1 MSKNSFYKKMII
13 SVAGAA
19 LLSVGVTESTT
30 ATNNVSAATV
40 KSAKKVVAKT
50 KVVGATSA
58 VYKKAG
64 KKVVKTKQTISAGK
78 KVKTYGKKTI
88 AGVAYYSIG
97 KDQYVKAANLDGK
110 TRQLAKSV
118 ALYARSGKVIK
129 NSKLRKGQSV
139 KVYGT
144 AVTIKGK
151 KYYSTGKGYVAVK
164 ALAKKVAEEVPN
176 NKTNMP
182 ATDTNKPADNNK
194 PAENTNNPS
203 SNNTNTN
210 NSGSSSN
217 TGTGNT
223 NNPVDT
229 MKDAKA
235 VATKAID
242 DAATATKTRI
252 GKNASL
258 TDAQKAAANKAVD
271 AVASQAKA
279 AINNAKTIEEIA
291 KAQKD
296 GVANVNAKDT
306 TKPGDSL
313 EDQKLMAVGV
323 LEDAANEARLKI
335 VSSNLSA
342 ADKAKAIDAVNK
354 VLSEGKTAIEQ
365 GNTVEEVLQMKAQTV
380 AKIKQQVPADT
391 LKEAKAAAA
400 SVLDDAANEARVQ
413 ITSSSLSKDDKAKAI
428 DAVNKALSEGKVAV
442 EQGNTVEEV
451 LQMKAQTV
459 AKIKQQVPA
468 DTLKEAKAAA
478 ASVLEDA
485 ANEARVQITSS
496 SLSKDDKAKAIDAVN
511 KALSEGKVAVEQ
523 GNTVEEVLQIKT
535 KAVNEIRKQVP
546 ADTLKEAKAAAAS
559 VLEDAANEARL
570 KIVSSILS
578 DADKAK
584 AINAINKALSEG
596 KAAIE
601 QGKTDK
607 EVLQLKATAVNEI
620 RKQVPSSTEISLE
633 EAKATAIETIEDIA
647 KAAKGNIGKDLP
659 EDVLAAENKVID
671 DAENNAV
678 EKINSSKSLADITAA
693 IASGKDAIN
702 LALPKYQAE
711 SEIIGAAARA
721 KASIGKD
728 NVEGATAIDKV
739 VETIKSKIAAAKSTD
754 EISKEVE
761 SGKQAIT
768 NAEELAKIKQTAKV
782 AIDDAV
788 TATKERISKD
798 IALNDAQKVEA
809 KNAVDTVATQ
819 AKDAINNAKTA
830 EEVAKAQKE
839 GVDSINAKSTSISE
853 DTLKVL
859 KNVANAAID
868 NAAAAAN
875 AAIDKLTNENDKAI
889 RKELVADAV
898 KGAKKAIDS
907 ASNAA
912 LIESLKNTWTDTI
925 QNLVTVSDAFKE
937 QRTLAHDLIS
947 DIKES
952 VLKVADKL
960 ADDKKQAAKD
970 AINSAFTAAIAAI
983 DKATKPAEI
992 KSARESFFS
1001 VIDKAIP
1008 VADLQTAAIDEIKAK
1023 VDEANGN
1030 IDKSQAS
1037 DIDKTD
1043 RKNLITKLGSSAEK
1057 AIKASSNVALIEN
1070 AKNTWLKSIDNLG
1083 ATDKDG
1089 NLVVPNELQIKKNNV
1104 ENNIKD
1110 IMSIIKGVVNKT
1122 MDPAGSI
1129 STGLDSAQQIA
1140 NLAID
1145 KASKL
1150 SDIENAQS
1158 IFYKAVNALM
1168 DMFHFKKDVID
1179 KVKSNISDLVT
1190 GLASSIDD
1198 QDYKEKITSNATNI
1212 KNDAF
1217 KELESANDLEKIIT
1231 VKNQAISL
1239 IEIEQNRADVIKS
1252 INEDVKANTTGDA
1265 DKIKQTAADYKSKVM
1280 KAQSVSELKALQ
1292 ASAKKEINPEK

>member
-252 GKNASL
+252 DKNASL

-365 GNTVEEVLQMKAQTV
+365 GNTVDEVLQMKAQTV

-442 EQGNTVEEV
+442 EQGNTVDEV
-451 LQMKAQTV
+451 LQIKTKAV
-459 AKIKQQVPA
+459 NEIRKQVPA
-468 DTLKEAKAAA
+468 DTLKEAKTAA
-478 ASVLEDA
+478 ASVLDDA
-485 ANEARVQITSS
+485 ANEARLKITSS

-523 GNTVEEVLQIKT
+523 GNTVEEVLQIKAQT
-535 KAVNEIRKQVP
+535 VAKIKQQVPADTLKAAKASAASVLEDAANEARAQIMASKLSDTDKSEAINAVNKALSEGKVAIKQGETVEEVLQMKAKAVSEIRKQVP
-546 ADTLKEAKAAAAS
+546 ADTLKEAKAAAVN
-559 VLEDAANEARL
+559 VLEDAANEARAQIMTS
-570 KIVSSILS
+570 KLS
-578 DADKAK
+578 DTDKSK
-584 AINAINKALSEG
+584 AIDAVNKALSEG
-596 KAAIE
+596 KTAIE
-601 QGKTDK
+601 QGNTVE
-607 EVLQLKATAVNEI
+607 EVLQIKAQTV
-620 RKQVPSSTEISLE
+620 
-633 EAKATAIETIEDIA
+633 
-647 KAAKGNIGKDLP
+647 
-659 EDVLAAENKVID
+659 
-671 DAENNAV
+671 
-678 EKINSSKSLADITAA
+678 
-693 IASGKDAIN
+693 
-702 LALPKYQAE
+702 
-711 SEIIGAAARA
+711 
-721 KASIGKD
+721 
-728 NVEGATAIDKV
+728 
-739 VETIKSKIAAAKSTD
+739 
-754 EISKEVE
+754 
-761 SGKQAIT
+761 
-768 NAEELAKIKQTAKV
+768 AKIKQQVPVDPLNNTRNAAINAIEDAAIAANAQIDNSTLPSADKTKAKTHISNAVTAAKKIINDEQTKSADIV
-782 AIDDAV
+782 KITNSWISTIKQFVPTDTLKDAKLLAAKAIDDV
-788 TATKERISKD
+788 VK
-798 IALNDAQKVEA
+798 EA
-809 KNAVDTVATQ
+809 KNNIS
-819 AKDAINNAKTA
+819 K
-830 EEVAKAQKE
+830 
-839 GVDSINAKSTSISE
+839 SILS
-853 DTLKVL
+853 
-859 KNVANAAID
+859 
-868 NAAAAAN
+868 
-875 AAIDKLTNENDKAI
+875 NEDKAKMQAHVDNI
-889 RKELVADAV
+889 ATD
-898 KGAKKAIDS
+898 AKKAINDATS
-907 ASNAA
+907 LEMIAKTQSDWTNNINTAA
-912 LIESLKNTWTDTI
+912 PKNIKWQGLDLTLING
-925 QNLVTVSDAFKE
+925 
-937 QRTLAHDLIS
+937 
-947 DIKES
+947 
-952 VLKVADKL
+952 VLKIKGSTTTIKDPATILSALNTANIDPDEVTSISIEGNLKL
-960 ADDKKQAAKD
+960 
-970 AINSAFTAAIAAI
+970 SG
-983 DKATKPAEI
+983 
-992 KSARESFFS
+992 
-1001 VIDKAIP
+1001 
-1008 VADLQTAAIDEIKAK
+1008 K
-1023 VDEANGN
+1023 VDELFSSLHKLQK
-1030 IDKSQAS
+1030 IDGLSLL
-1037 DIDKTD
+1037 DISEATSIQSMFYGCKDLKELDLSSFNTNKVTD
-1043 RKNLITKLGSSAEK
+1043 MHSMFKKCFNLSKITFGKDFSTKL
-1057 AIKASSNVALIEN
+1057 V
-1070 AKNTWLKSIDNLG
+1070 
-1083 ATDKDG
+1083 TDMHGMFGDCSV
-1089 NLVVPNELQIKKNNV
+1089 L
-1104 ENNIKD
+1104 
-1110 IMSIIKGVVNKT
+1110 
-1122 MDPAGSI
+1122 
-1129 STGLDSAQQIA
+1129 TGLDLNGFDTSNVTDMREMFAG
-1140 NLAID
+1140 D
-1145 KASKL
+1145 KQLTKLDLSKFNT
-1150 SDIENAQS
+1150 DKVTDM
-1158 IFYKAVNALM
+1158 Y
-1168 DMFHFKKDVID
+1168 DMFYCCSGLTDLDLSNFNISLSTNTEDLFNGDIAL
-1179 KVKSNISDLVT
+1179 SNIKISGKLLDLLRNLIKDN
-1190 GLASSIDD
+1190 GLDVNKLHLEVLPIMSSN
-1198 QDYKEKITSNATNI
+1198 K
-1212 KNDAF
+1212 
-1217 KELESANDLEKIIT
+1217 
-1231 VKNQAISL
+1231 
-1239 IEIEQNRADVIKS
+1239 
-1252 INEDVKANTTGDA
+1252 
-1265 DKIKQTAADYKSKVM
+1265 
-1280 KAQSVSELKALQ
+1280 
-1292 ASAKKEINPEK
+1292 